1 MIHSVATVT
10 HGYSNPLLD
19 DVIYRMVFGG
29 AKVPELLEKMLYL
42 FSLLNIDTTEE
53 QLSDHI
59 QAILTANDAE
69 KEIKLPI
76 QSRVEDFVTFVTN
89 RADLSQSV
97 TFSLHECYNSLNFQ
111 STAEKASCRMAIKRM
126 CDRGQIEP
134 AGNKSGSYRLV
145 NSEDRSIDLGDLSD
159 LKGEMR
165 IGFPMNV
172 HKFIK
177 VMPHTVYIIA
187 GETDSGKS
195 AYLLNFAKM
204 NSQLH
209 RVHYH
214 SSEMGKAEFLDR
226 LQYFWANASDN
237 KNMKFY
243 ERSNDFASAIKR
255 NPDDIHIVD
264 YMQMFDNFYL
274 MAEYIDRIGKAI
286 NNGLA
291 FIAIQK
297 PKGRDEGLG
306 GERTKDLSRL
316 YLAMSPGCL
325 KIVKAKN
332 WKDPKYNPNGL
343 EMCFK
348 LSEGC
353 HFYPQGEWNKP

>member
-1 MIHSVATVT
+1 MIHSVA
-10 HGYSNPLLD
+10 HSYKNPVD
-19 DVIYRMVFGG
+19 DDIIYRLVFGG
-29 AKVPELLEKMLYL
+29 AKPEQVQEIMTQIYSWRELSVTSEELSAHISEIISANQPEKATKKPLHLQM
-42 FSLLNIDTTEE
+42 EE
-53 QLSDHI
+53 
-59 QAILTANDAE
+59 
-69 KEIKLPI
+69 
-76 QSRVEDFVTFVTN
+76 FVTFVAN
-89 RADLSQSV
+89 KADLSQSV
-97 TFSLHECYNSLNFQ
+97 TFALQDCYIGLG
-111 STAEKASCRMAIKRM
+111 TKTAAEKAACRMVISRM
-126 CDRGQIEP
+126 VSRGQIEP
-134 AGNKSGSYRLV
+134 AGHKSGIYRLV

-226 LQYFWANASDN
+226 LQYFWADASEN

-255 NPDDIHIVD
+255 NPDDVHIVD
-264 YMQMFDNFYL
+264 YIQMFDNFFL
-274 MAEYIDRIGKAI
+274 MAEVIDKIGKAV
-286 NNGLA
+286 NNGIV
-291 FIAIQK
+291 FIALQK
-297 PKGRDEGLG
+297 PKKRDEGLG
-306 GERTKDLSRL
+306 GERTKDLARL
-316 YLAMSPGCL
+316 YLSMSPGVL

-332 WKDPKYNPNGL
+332 WRDPKINPNGQQIL
-343 EMCFK
+343 FK
-348 LSEGC
+348 LAEGC
-353 HFYPQGEWNKP
+353 KFFAQGDWEKS

>member
-1 MIHSVATVT
+1 MIHCVA
-10 HGYSNPLLD
+10 HSYKNPVD
-19 DVIYRMVFGG
+19 DDIIYRLVFGG
-29 AKVPELLEKMLYL
+29 AKPEQVREIMMQIYSWRNFDVTPEELSAHISDIISANQPEKSARKPLHL
-42 FSLLNIDTTEE
+42 QIEE
-53 QLSDHI
+53 
-59 QAILTANDAE
+59 
-69 KEIKLPI
+69 
-76 QSRVEDFVTFVTN
+76 FVTFVAN
-89 RADLSQSV
+89 KADLSQSV
-97 TFSLHECYNSLNFQ
+97 TFSLHDCYIHLGIREA
-111 STAEKASCRMAIKRM
+111 TEKASCRMVISRM
-126 CDRGQIEP
+126 VSRGQIEP
-134 AGNKSGSYRLV
+134 AGHKSGIYRLV

-274 MAEYIDRIGKAI
+274 MAEKIDGIGKAI

-353 HFYPQGEWNKP
+353 HFYPQGEWYKP

>member
-1 MIHSVATVT
+1 MLLPVAAPL

-19 DVIYRMVFGG
+19 DMIFRLAFGG
-29 AKVPELLEKMLYL
+29 AKVPEVLEKMAYI
-42 FSLLNIDTTEE
+42 FGLLHIDTTEDE
-53 QLSDHI
+53 LREHI
-59 QAILTANDAE
+59 ISVLAE
-69 KEIKLPI
+69 NQPKADEKKPTHL
-76 QSRVEDFVTFVTN
+76 RVEEYVTFVTSGG
-89 RADLSQSV
+89 DLSQSV
-97 TFSLHECYNSLNFQ
+97 TFSLQDCYNSLNLQ
-111 STAEKASCRMAIKRM
+111 SSAEKAGCRMVIKRL
-126 CDRGQIEP
+126 CDKGQIEP
-134 AGNKSGSYRLV
+134 AGSKSGLYRVV
-145 NSEDRSIDLGDLSD
+145 NTEDRSIDLGDLSD

-165 IGFPMNV
+165 IGFPLNV

-209 RVHYH
+209 KVHYH

-226 LQYFWANASDN
+226 LQYFWSDAHLN
-237 KNMKFY
+237 TNMKFY
-243 ERSNDFASAIKR
+243 ERSNDFANAIKR
-255 NPDDIHIVD
+255 FPNDVHIID

-274 MAEYIDRIGKAI
+274 MAEYIDKIGKAL

-316 YLAMSPGCL
+316 YLSLSPGKL

-332 WKDPKYNPNGL
+332 WKDPKENPNGR
-343 EMCFK
+343 EICFK
-348 LSEGC
+348 LVKGC
-353 HFYPQGEWNKP
+353 EFHNQGDWSKP